1 MVPAQNQPSFPEPQ
15 LSPSLPTIL
24 AITPFEC
31 PDLKLFRAMQQPAH
45 TLAVLD
51 LGHDPAKAN
60 EVLTLC
66 GSQQLT
72 AVRLSGC
79 TTGELTPGLPS
90 QTAIITDVNHP
101 DLATLCQNHRVF
113 LQVHDLA
120 EAQQAQTLPVTAL
133 IAKGAESGGRIG
145 RESSFILFQRLLRAD
160 LNLPVYV
167 QGGIGRHTAAA
178 VMAAGAAGVVL
189 DTQLALFPESELS
202 TATRRFLQ
210 GLDGGESKVVDGVRF
225 LAKPGSAGHTTQAT
239 TASALFAITGK
250 DDPTQA
256 LLCAGQDVG
265 QAKWA
270 VDKFGRVVDY
280 LNAVAEAVSG
290 HLKQANALQPLAPNS
305 ALAQQHQTRY
315 PIAQGPMTRV
325 SDNAD
330 FALAV
335 AENGALPFLALSLMR
350 EKQAR
355 TLLEETRE
363 KLGEKSWGVGIL
375 GFAPP
380 EIRDCHLALIRE
392 FQPKVVLIAGG
403 RPSQARSLEQLG
415 IQTYLHVPAPGLL
428 DLFLKDGARGFVFEG
443 RECGGHV
450 GPRMSF
456 PLWEQQIEKLLT
468 FDDCHEL
475 KLLFAGGIHDAA
487 SAAMVAAM
495 TAPLAARGAKIGVL
509 MGTAYIGTE
518 EAVAAGAVLETYQQ
532 QVLEHAETTL
542 LETAPGH
549 ATRCLAT
556 PFVDAFEE
564 EKQRLKQSDQD
575 DQTIWQNLEQLNVG
589 RLRIASKGIER
600 VGDQLVAVDHTRQL
614 TEGMYMIGQVAHMMA
629 QRQTMADLHAEVS
642 AGATA
647 LLAKQAAAE
656 RPATTKTTDLAIVG
670 MACIYPGA
678 PDLDTYWHNIVHG
691 HDAVT
696 EVPEERWRVAD
707 YYDPNGKGGDGKTG
721 CKWGGFIDNIPF
733 NPLEYGIPPQ
743 SLAAIEPTQL
753 LALEVAKRALDDA
766 GYSEKPFARDRTSV
780 IFGAESG
787 TDLAGAYGFRN
798 IFKHYL
804 GDMPAELDAALP
816 TLTEDSFPGVLANVI
831 SGRIANRLDLGG
843 CNYTVD
849 AACASSLAAVELA
862 AKELNCGTSDMV
874 LAGGADL
881 HNSINDYLMFSS
893 VHALSRKGR
902 CRSFDSEADGIVL
915 GEGVAVVVL
924 KRLADAEADG
934 DRIYAV
940 LKGIAGASDGKSL
953 GLTAPRKEGQKR
965 TLERAY
971 RASGLA
977 AGDVGLVEAHGTGTV
992 VGDRTE
998 MQTLTE
1004 VFSEA
1009 GAVPGS
1015 CTLGSVKSQIG
1026 HTKCA
1031 AGLAGFIKVAKALH
1045 HRILPPTNHVERPN
1059 PIFEAAPSPFRLENE
1074 ARPWLQTNRIAGVS
1088 AFGFGGTNF
1097 HAVLAEAPA
1106 TPGSAKL
1113 GFEQWSHE
1121 LFLMRGASRNEARET
1136 AAKLRPFA
1144 TLESRV
1150 SLRDLSLTACTTSD
1164 APVWFAFTARDKTE
1178 LDHKLAAICDGV
1190 AHQKVYPYSGEVGGK
1205 IAFLFPGQ
1213 GSQRPHMMSDLLVAF
1228 PECQAVAA
1236 RAGDLCDTW
1245 FPAKAFQPETRRAQ
1259 QKAITDT
1266 RIAQPLLGLAGYLTF
1281 HIMQR
1286 FGVKPEAFAG
1296 HSYGELTALCAAGA
1310 LSLNDLVPLSR
1321 GRAESMLAAA
1331 PQDPGTMAAVKAS
1344 ADAVEAH
1351 IAGLDMV
1358 VAANHNSP
1366 RQTVISGPTL
1376 AIEKAMIRLEEAGL
1390 SCKKIPVACAFH
1402 SPVLAAAED
1411 LFAQHLA
1418 GTAFNEPQHPV
1429 YANLTAEPH
1438 DTDAGAIR
1446 TTLARHL
1453 VNPVLF
1459 QSQIENMYRDGVRC
1473 FVEVG
1478 PGGVLAQLTH
1488 KILGEKPH
1496 LSLTTEG
1503 QGMERLLDTLA
1514 QLAAQGHGVDPTTLL
1529 QERGAQVV
1537 DLNGAVPKLHAATWL
1552 VNGQIARPLKGKQ
1565 PPHALKLL
1573 DAPIALPMGQAMP
1586 PATAVERDQA
1596 VLTYLQGVREMVQ
1609 AGRQIMSQYLGQGM
1623 PMLPMGHADVPMMAP
1638 LDPTTFGAPNQN
1650 WPAVG
1655 PTIADAVESAPTP
1668 PALVPQRDVKATLLE
1683 IVADRTGYPE
1693 DMLDLD
1699 LDLEADLSID
1709 SIKRIEIIGELAEQL
1724 GFKENLTDGN
1734 SDEMM
1739 EALAAQKSLRAM
1751 LTWLEEILP
1760 APTAVAA
1767 TVEEAVEATP
1777 QVDMKQLLLAIVS
1790 ERTGYPEDVLEL
1802 DLDLEADLSIDSIKR
1817 LEIVGELAEQ
1827 TGFSTASENQD
1838 ELVESL
1844 AAMKTLRAI
1853 VEWLEQGRDNAAA
1866 EPKAVTATAA
1876 AAPDPS
1882 LAEVSR
1888 FILTLDQAPLVVKG
1902 DFLLKDKHFLITDD
1916 TLGLAPLLA
1925 VRLQNHDARVRI
1937 INIDET
1943 GGDWG
1948 KVDGLI
1954 HLAGLAPQADV
1965 SDVKTFFKMMQT
1977 LLAGGAGYLLAAG
1990 GLGGAFG
1997 HYSAADHRGDAYG
2010 RGGGLAGLIKT
2021 VAKELPEIRT
2031 HWVDLDPDESL
2042 EHLADYLEAELLAD
2056 NPLTEVAYKKGERRA
2071 VKLIEARLDAEMKN
2085 RVGKL
2090 QLDKDSVVV
2099 ITGGARG
2106 ITAKIALELARQY
2119 GCKMELVGR
2128 SAWPDQAED
2137 AATVGA
2143 EDLRALRKILIQQGD
2158 KKTPAEIERAASRI
2172 LAQREMRRNLAA
2184 MEACG
2189 SKVRYH
2195 SLDVRDHAAFEN
2207 FIDEVYDHHG
2217 HIEGVIHGAGVV
2229 EDKLLR
2235 HKTAES
2241 FERVFDTKVF
2251 GALVLAKKLRAET
2264 RFVVFFSSVAGAF
2277 GNRGQ
2282 IDYAAA
2288 NDVLD
2293 KIAHALQTRIKGRVV
2308 SINWGPWAGQ
2318 GMVSPELERE
2328 YNRRGIGL
2336 IPIDSGVSA
2345 FMNELTHGRA
2355 DDTQVV
2361 LMCAQP
2367 ESMR

>member
-1 MVPAQNQPSFPEPQ
+1 MAPAQNPPMAHRQSP
-15 LSPSLPTIL
+15 SPSLPPIL
-24 AITPFEC
+24 AMTPFEC
-31 PDLKLFRAMQQPAH
+31 PDPRLYRVLQQAPHA
-45 TLAVLD
+45 TAVLD
-51 LGHDPAKAN
+51 CGHNKTTAQTALATCRP
-60 EVLTLC
+60 
-66 GSQQLT
+66 T
-72 AVRLSGC
+72 AVRIPGRAPLD
-79 TTGELTPGLPS
+79 TGTDLAPQSLV
-90 QTAIITDVNHP
+90 ITDLHHP
-101 DLATLCQNHRVF
+101 ELAPLCEQHRV
-113 LQVHDLA
+113 LVQVTSLCEAKRAA
-120 EAQQAQTLPVTAL
+120 ESGIAGL
-133 IAKGAESGGRIG
+133 IAKGAESGGFIG
-145 RESSFILFQRLLRAD
+145 RESSYILFQRILRAS
-160 LNLPVYV
+160 LGLPLYV

-178 VMAAGAAGVVL
+178 VVAAGGTGVVL
-189 DTQLALFPESELS
+189 DSQLALFPERANSEAMFRL
-202 TATRRFLQ
+202 LQ
-210 GLDGGESKVVDGVRF
+210 GLDGGETRVVDQVRF
-225 LAKPGSAGHTTQAT
+225 LAKPGTAGHGTQAT
-239 TASALFAITGK
+239 TADQLYAALGAEDPATDIIMLGQDIGLAKWAANRYSRIEDYLEAMATAITGHIEQA
-250 DDPTQA
+250 QA
-256 LLCAGQDVG
+256 LKSLAADG
-265 QAKWA
+265 
-270 VDKFGRVVDY
+270 
-280 LNAVAEAVSG
+280 
-290 HLKQANALQPLAPNS
+290 PLA
-305 ALAQQHQTRY
+305 QHHGTRY

-355 TLLEETRE
+355 RLLEETKT
-363 KLGEKSWGVGIL
+363 KLGERSWGVGIL
-375 GFAPP
+375 GFAPA

-403 RPSQARSLEQLG
+403 RPSQARSLEQMG

-428 DLFLKDGARGFVFEG
+428 DMFLKDGARGFVFEG

-456 PLWEQQIEKLLT
+456 PLWEQQIERLLA
-468 FDDCHEL
+468 FEDCAEL
-475 KLLFAGGIHDAA
+475 RLLFAGGIHDAE

-509 MGTAYIGTE
+509 MGTAYIGTH
-518 EAVAAGAVLETYQQ
+518 EAVTSGAVLGTYQQ
-532 QVLEHAETTL
+532 QVLEHAQTTL

-564 EKQRLKQSDQD
+564 EKQRLKDKNHD
-575 DQTIWQNLEQLNVG
+575 DQAIWQSLEQLNVG

-600 VGDQLVAVDHTRQL
+600 QGDELVSVDHERQL
-614 TEGMYMIGQVAHMMA
+614 TEGMYMIGQVAHMMKS
-629 QRQTMADLHAEVS
+629 RQSMADLHAGVCDGAVS
-642 AGATA
+642 LLDRCQAPALQATR
-647 LLAKQAAAE
+647 KHE
-656 RPATTKTTDLAIVG
+656 DLAIVG
-670 MACIYPGA
+670 MACVYPGA
-678 PDLDTYWHNIVHG
+678 PDLDSYWHNIVHNQ
-691 HDAVT
+691 DAVG
-696 EVPEERWRVAD
+696 EVPADRWRVED
-707 YYDPNGKGGDGKTG
+707 YYDPQGTGSNGKTG
-721 CKWGGFIDNIPF
+721 CKWGGFIDEIPF

-753 LALEVAKRALDDA
+753 LALEVAKRALADA
-766 GYSEKPFARDRTSV
+766 GYADKRFARERTSV

-804 GDMPAELDAALP
+804 GELPAELDAALP

-843 CNYTVD
+843 SNYTVD

-862 AKELNCGTSDMV
+862 AKELVLGTSDMV

-924 KRLADAEADG
+924 KRLSDAQRDG
-934 DRIYAV
+934 DRVYAV
-940 LKGIAGASDGKSL
+940 LNGIAGASDGKSL

-971 RASGLA
+971 RAAGLP
-977 AGDVGLVEAHGTGTV
+977 AGKVGLVEAHGTGTV

-1004 VFSEA
+1004 VFTEA
-1009 GAVPGS
+1009 GALPGA

-1031 AGLAGFIKVAKALH
+1031 AGLAGLIKVAKALH

-1059 PIFEAAPSPFRLENE
+1059 PIYGAAPSPFRLESE
-1074 ARPWLQTNRIAGVS
+1074 ARPWQGKDRIGAVS

-1097 HAVLAEAPA
+1097 HAVLSEAPTA
-1106 TPGSAKL
+1106 GAAL
-1113 GFEQWSHE
+1113 GYEQWSHE
-1121 LFLMRGASRNEARET
+1121 LFLLRGET
-1136 AAKLRPFA
+1136 RQAAQALAAKLRPFA
-1144 TLESRV
+1144 TLDSQV
-1150 SLRDLSLTACTTSD
+1150 SLRDLSLTANGD
-1164 APVWFAFTARDKTE
+1164 GKQPVWFAFAAKDKTD
-1178 LDHKLAAICDGV
+1178 LDHKLGAVCDGV
-1190 AHQKVYPYSGEVGGK
+1190 SHQQVYPYAGQVNGK

-1213 GSQRPHMMSDLLVAF
+1213 GSQRPHMVNDLLVAF
-1228 PECQAVAA
+1228 PECQSIADRAEDLAA
-1236 RAGDLCDTW
+1236 TW
-1245 FPAKAFQPETRRAQ
+1245 FPAKAYKPEDRKRQ
-1259 QKAITDT
+1259 QQAITDT
-1266 RIAQPLLGLAGYLTF
+1266 RVAQPLLGLAGMLTH
-1281 HIMQR
+1281 HILQR
-1286 FGVKPEAFAG
+1286 FGLQPDACAG
-1296 HSYGELTALCAAGA
+1296 HSYGELTALCAAG
-1310 LSLNDLVPLSR
+1310 SLHLDDLVPLSKA
-1321 GRAESMLAAA
+1321 RAASMLAAA
-1331 PQDPGTMAAVKAS
+1331 PGDPGIMAAVKAQ
-1344 ADAVEAH
+1344 AGAVEPH
-1351 IAGLDMV
+1351 IADLDMV

-1366 RQTVISGPTL
+1366 RQTVISGPTV
-1376 AIEKAMIRLEEAGL
+1376 AVEKAMIRLEEAGL

-1402 SPVLAAAED
+1402 SPVLAAAEAM
-1411 LFAQHLA
+1411 FGEHLNQ
-1418 GTAFNEPQHPV
+1418 TAFAAPRKAV

-1438 DTDAGAIR
+1438 APDAEAIR
-1446 TTLARHL
+1446 ETLARHL
-1453 VNPVLF
+1453 VSPVLF
-1459 QSQIENMYRDGVRC
+1459 QTQIENMYRDGVRC

-1478 PGGVLAQLTH
+1478 PGGVLSQLTQR
-1488 KILGEKPH
+1488 ILRDQPH

-1503 QGMERLLDTLA
+1503 QGLSRLLDTLA
-1514 QLAAQGHGVDPTTLL
+1514 QLAAQGHAVDPGAILR
-1529 QERGAQVV
+1529 ERGATAI
-1537 DLNGAVPKLHAATWL
+1537 DLDAAVPRLHAATWM

-1573 DAPIALPMGQAMP
+1573 DAPLQLGMATPQAPMP
-1586 PATAVERDQA
+1586 TAVERDQA

-1609 AGRQIMSQYLGQGM
+1609 AGRQVMSQYLGANM
-1623 PMLPMGHADVPMMAP
+1623 PPMPSVAHDTAFIAP
-1638 LDPTTFGAPNQN
+1638 LDPITMG
-1650 WPAVG
+1650 PAAQPSLLPVG
-1655 PTIADAVESAPTP
+1655 PTIADAVELAEATAAP
-1668 PALVPQRDVKATLLE
+1668 VKRDVPKTLLA

-1724 GFKENLTDGN
+1724 GLHDSLAEGDNDA
-1734 SDEMM
+1734 MM
-1739 EALAAQKSLRAM
+1739 ETLAAQKTLRAM
-1751 LTWLEEILP
+1751 LAWLEEVLPEAEEP
-1760 APTAVAA
+1760 APATQAETA
-1767 TVEEAVEATP
+1767 P
-1777 QVDMKQLLLAIVS
+1777 QQNMQQLLLEIVS

-1817 LEIVGELAEQ
+1817 LEIVGELAEKA
-1827 TGFSTASENQD
+1827 GFSTVGEDQD
-1838 ELVESL
+1838 ALVESL

-1853 VEWLEQGRDNAAA
+1853 VTWLEQGRETKTEATKTQVV
-1866 EPKAVTATAA
+1866 EETA
-1876 AAPDPS
+1876 PMPS
-1882 LAEVSR
+1882 LSEVSR
-1888 FILTLDQAPLVVKG
+1888 FILTLDQAPQVVKG

-1937 INIDET
+1937 INLNDAAGAEF
-1943 GGDWG
+1943 G

-1954 HLAGLAPQADV
+1954 HLGGLAPRADV
-1965 SDVKTFFKMMQT
+1965 ADVKTFFTMMQT

-1997 HYSAADHRGDAYG
+1997 HYRERGAETVGYE

-2031 HWVDLDPDESL
+2031 HWVDLDPAESL
-2042 EHLADYLEAELLAD
+2042 EHLANYLEGELLAD
-2056 NPLTEVAYKKGERRA
+2056 NPLTEVAYKAGERRA
-2071 VKLIEARLDAEMKN
+2071 VKLIEARLDAEMTK

-2128 SAWPDQAED
+2128 SPWPTYDED
-2137 AATVGA
+2137 PATVDA
-2143 EDLRALRKILIQQGD
+2143 EDLRALRKALIQHGG
-2158 KKTPAEIERAASRI
+2158 KKSPAEIERAANRI

-2184 MEACG
+2184 MESCG
-2189 SKVRYH
+2189 SAVRYH
-2195 SLDVRDHAAFEN
+2195 ALDVRDHAAFET
-2207 FIDEVYDHHG
+2207 FIDGVYDHHG

-2235 HKTAES
+2235 HKTAAS

-2282 IDYAAA
+2282 VDYAAA

-2293 KIAHALQTRIKGRVV
+2293 KIAHALQTRIQGRVV

-2328 YNRRGIGL
+2328 YHRRGIGL

-2345 FMNELTHGRA
+2345 FMNELSHGHA

-2367 ESMR
+2367 ESMQ